1 MAINAVLTGDIVNST
16 GMGKSNESR
25 LLKILNQLL
34 EPYLF
39 EFYRGDSFQVYIK
52 DPKPALRIAL
62 LCRSAAIGIAKE
74 DEQILSDVRISIGIG
89 QVKTPVKSLSTAKGE
104 ALLLSGRAFDKMLK
118 TETRLSVATENPLAN
133 EGLQVISDYINDI
146 FKTMTGKQAQVIFE
160 LLKGKTQ
167 QQVAKKLKR
176 TKSTINQHVS
186 SGKWFQIEKLLTQY
200 ENIINQ
206 LQ

>member
-1 MAINAVLTGDIVNST
+1 M
-16 GMGKSNESR
+16 
-25 LLKILNQLL
+25 
-34 EPYLF
+34 
-39 EFYRGDSFQVYIK
+39 
-52 DPKPALRIAL
+52 
-62 LCRSAAIGIAKE
+62 
-74 DEQILSDVRISIGIG
+74 
-89 QVKTPVKSLSTAKGE
+89 
-104 ALLLSGRAFDKMLK
+104 
-118 TETRLSVATENPLAN
+118 AN

-167 QQVAKKLKR
+167 QEVAKKLKR

>member
-1 MAINAVLTGDIVNST
+1 
-16 GMGKSNESR
+16 MGKSNESR

-34 EPYLF
+34 EQYLF

-52 DPKPALRIAL
+52 DPKSALRIAL
-62 LCRSAAIGIAKE
+62 LCRSAAIGIATQGEK
-74 DEQILSDVRISIGIG
+74 IMSDVRISIGIG
-89 QVKTPVKSLSTAKGE
+89 QVKSPVKSLSTAKGE
-104 ALLLSGRAFDKMLK
+104 AFLLSGRTFDKILK
-118 TETRLSVATENPLAN
+118 TGTRLSVSTENPLAN

-146 FKTMTGKQAQVIFE
+146 FKTMTSKQAQVIFE

-167 QQVAKKLKR
+167 QEVAKKLKR

-186 SGKWFQIEKLLTQY
+186 SGKWFQIEKLLNQY

-206 LQ
+206 IK